1 ENSNL
6 TTNNIRTIEPGI
18 DNEIWIGTEADGLFL
33 LDINN
38 KKIENIE
45 ALQNGIKS
53 LYFNNPILW
62 IGTNGEGL
70 KSFNIDNGQISSY
83 STRNGLPNNVIY
95 GILPDNK
102 RDLWVSSNKGIS
114 KLRIENDSVSKIENY
129 SNYDGLQAFEF
140 NTGAYF
146 KDSNGILYFGGL
158 EGLNFFDP
166 DHLQTNTI
174 PPKTVISKF
183 SVFNEK
189 RKLTEGQTLEHD
201 ETTVT
206 FTFSSLHFS
215 QPERNQYKY
224 KLMNNDAFWIDAG

>member
-1 ENSNL
+1 DEHQGILNQYTAENSNL

-83 STRNGLPNNVIY
+83 STRNGLPNNV
-95 GILPDNK
+95 
-102 RDLWVSSNKGIS
+102 
-114 KLRIENDSVSKIENY
+114 
-129 SNYDGLQAFEF
+129 
-140 NTGAYF
+140 
-146 KDSNGILYFGGL
+146 
-158 EGLNFFDP
+158 
-166 DHLQTNTI
+166 
-174 PPKTVISKF
+174 
-183 SVFNEK
+183 
-189 RKLTEGQTLEHD
+189 
-201 ETTVT
+201 
-206 FTFSSLHFS
+206 
-215 QPERNQYKY
+215 
-224 KLMNNDAFWIDAG
+224 